1 MERTITYQISESEHG
16 LRVEQYLRHK
26 GYSYQNLTQLK
37 KMPESILING
47 IWSYMR
53 STLSCGDT
61 LTVHIQESEYSEHI
75 PPVQL
80 PLDIIYEDD
89 DLLVVNKPAG
99 MPIHPSLNN
108 YKNSLANA
116 LMYYYKEQGK
126 PFIFRCTNRLD
137 RDTSGLTVIAKH
149 LVSSSIL
156 SFMAVRHE
164 IHREYLAIVRGTV
177 SPASGTINAP
187 LARTG
192 SSIIERKVDFEH
204 GEHAVTHY
212 KVLKEQNQHSL
223 VSLILETGRTHQIR
237 VHMASIGCNLV
248 GDRLYEKSGKT
259 KIVGLPPETK
269 AFVNSFPRQ
278 ALHAASLG
286 FVHPRSGEFLQ
297 FSVDFPAD
305 LHLLLDT
312 CLLNLGAS
320 PK

>member
-1 MERTITYQISESEHG
+1 MERTIIYQIRESDFG

-47 IWSYMR
+47 VWSYMR
-53 STLSCGDT
+53 SPLACGDI
-61 LTVHIQESEYSEHI
+61 LTVHIRETDCSAHI

-116 LMYYYKEQGK
+116 LMYYYKEQEK

-156 SFMAVRHE
+156 SSMAVRHE
-164 IHREYLAIVRGTV
+164 IRREYLAIVRGSVT
-177 SPASGTINAP
+177 PPSGTINAP

-192 SSIIERKVDFEH
+192 SSMIERKVDFEH

-212 KVLKEQNQHSL
+212 KVLKKQNHHSL

-237 VHMASIGCNLV
+237 VHLQYLGFPLIG
-248 GDRLYEKSGKT
+248 DYLYNPDMEY
-259 KIVGLPPETK
+259 IH
-269 AFVNSFPRQ
+269 RQ
-278 ALHAASLG
+278 ALHSWKLSFTHPITGKAMHFEAPLPEDMRKVLG
-286 FVHPRSGEFLQ
+286 
-297 FSVDFPAD
+297 
-305 LHLLLDT
+305 
-312 CLLNLGAS
+312 
-320 PK
+320 

>member
-1 MERTITYQISESEHG
+1 
-16 LRVEQYLRHK
+16 
-26 GYSYQNLTQLK
+26 
-37 KMPESILING
+37 
-47 IWSYMR
+47 
-53 STLSCGDT
+53 
-61 LTVHIQESEYSEHI
+61 
-75 PPVQL
+75 
-80 PLDIIYEDD
+80 
-89 DLLVVNKPAG
+89 
-99 MPIHPSLNN
+99 
-108 YKNSLANA
+108 
-116 LMYYYKEQGK
+116 MYYYKEQGK

-237 VHMASIGCNLV
+237 VHLQYLGHPLV
-248 GDRLYEKSGKT
+248 GDYLYNPDMEY
-259 KIVGLPPETK
+259 I
-269 AFVNSFPRQ
+269 NRQ
-278 ALHAASLG
+278 ALHSWKLS
-286 FVHPRSGEFLQ
+286 FIHPITGEAMHFEAPLPEDMRK
-297 FSVDFPAD
+297 V
-305 LHLLLDT
+305 LE
-312 CLLNLGAS
+312 
-320 PK
+320 